1 VEIAGIDI
9 LRLDLCILPLGI
21 AVEVVAEGVLV
32 APVLLGLIQGPVG
45 ILKQL
50 FIGIARYVFRQK
62 ADPDAARHAIVVL
75 LEHQLPHRLRQ
86 LPGLFQHHGVS
97 GILHKDQKLVSAD
110 PGQHVLPL
118 EQGIQ
123 QTGKLPQDLVSKQ
136 MAVAVVHVF
145 EKVHVN
151 DQQATGGIGVLLLQI
166 PGNQCLG
173 HPAVIQLGQRVV
185 LGLPEQAALPLLLRG
200 HVLGIAHKHL
210 PLPDILHRQG
220 VRLQVEQL
228 PLFDLPQLQ
237 GAVHLAG
244 KQLPQL
250 PAVLRQDTALR
261 TDGGHIALD
270 GPLHIQR
277 LVIDHHG
284 VGGGKIFKQIDPAVA
299 QQLGHHTVIL
309 DVIDKTGRS
318 HLLPPFPFYIKFLFS

>member
-1 VEIAGIDI
+1 M
-9 LRLDLCILPLGI
+9 
-21 AVEVVAEGVLV
+21 
-32 APVLLGLIQGPVG
+32 
-45 ILKQL
+45 
-50 FIGIARYVFRQK
+50 
-62 ADPDAARHAIVVL
+62 
-75 LEHQLPHRLRQ
+75 
-86 LPGLFQHHGVS
+86 S

-110 PGQHVLPL
+110 AGQHVPPL

-123 QTGKLPQDLVSKQ
+123 QAGELLQDLIPEQV
-136 MAVAVVHVF
+136 AVAVIHVF
-145 EKVHVN
+145 EKVHVD
-151 DQQATGGIGVLLLQI
+151 DQQTAGGIGVLLPQI
-166 PGNQCLG
+166 PVNEGLG

-210 PLPDILHRQG
+210 PLPDILRRQG

-250 PAVLRQDTALR
+250 PAILRQDTALR
-261 TDGGHIALD
+261 TGRADIMFN

-318 HLLPPFPFYIKFLFS
+318 HLLPPFPFYIKFLFF